1 MKIREELFKEQ
12 DLNYKS
18 FHKKLVPDLDEDKI
32 IGVRVP
38 VLRKIAKQA
47 EKEGAVIQNPYYYE
61 EFMIKGLMIGY
72 SKSEMSEKI
81 KRLEEFVGLID
92 NWAVCD
98 GCCSNLKFTEKN
110 REIMLDFISH
120 YINKSQ
126 FETRFA
132 VVMLMSY
139 YLCDEYIDKALE
151 LMLTVNFGE
160 YYSDM
165 AVAWALASAMV
176 NYPEK
181 VLAIIEGNKLPVWV
195 HNKTIQKCRE
205 SYRITNELK
214 SYLNTL
220 KRKAVL

>member
-38 VLRKIAKQA
+38 LLRKIAKQA
-47 EKEGAVIQNPYYYE
+47 EKESTVIQNPYYYE

-72 SKSEMSEKI
+72 SKSDLSEKI

-205 SYRITNELK
+205 SYRITKEMK

-220 KRKAVL
+220 KRKAV

>member
-1 MKIREELFKEQ
+1 MKIREELFNAQ
-12 DLNYKS
+12 DLKYKS
-18 FHKKLVPDLDEDKI
+18 FHKKLVPDLEEDKI

-47 EKEGAVIQNPYYYE
+47 VKENLIVSSPYYYE
-61 EFMIKGLMIGY
+61 EFMVNGLMIGY
-72 SKSEMSEKI
+72 SKADINEKI
-81 KRLEEFVGLID
+81 HHLKEFVGQID

-110 REIMLDFISH
+110 REIMLEFISP

-139 YLCDEYIDKALE
+139 YLCDNYIDTALK
-151 LMLTVNFGE
+151 LISTVKFGE

-165 AVAWALASAMV
+165 AVAWALATAMV

-181 VLAIIEGNKLPVWV
+181 VLQILENNTLSVWV

-205 SYRITNELK
+205 SYRISDEMK
-214 SYLNTL
+214 EHLNTL
-220 KRKAVL
+220 KRKAV

>member
-47 EKEGAVIQNPYYYE
+47 EKENTIIQNPYYYE

-72 SKSEMSEKI
+72 SKSDLNEKI

-110 REIMLDFISH
+110 REIMLEFISH

-132 VVMLMSY
+132 VVVLMSY

-181 VLAIIEGNKLPVWV
+181 VLVIIEDNKLPVWV

-205 SYRITNELK
+205 SYRITKELK

-220 KRKAVL
+220 KRKAV

>member
-47 EKEGAVIQNPYYYE
+47 EKEGTVIQNPYYYE

-72 SKSEMSEKI
+72 SKSELSEKI

-98 GCCSNLKFTEKN
+98 CCCSNLKFTEKN

-205 SYRITNELK
+205 SCRITKEMK

-220 KRKAVL
+220 KRKAV

>member
-1 MKIREELFKEQ
+1 MKIREELFKEK

-47 EKEGAVIQNPYYYE
+47 EKEGTVIQNPYYY
-61 EFMIKGLMIGY
+61 
-72 SKSEMSEKI
+72 
-81 KRLEEFVGLID
+81 EEFVGLID

-181 VLAIIEGNKLPVWV
+181 VLAIIEGNNLPVWV

-205 SYRITNELK
+205 SYRITKEMK

-220 KRKAVL
+220 KRKAV

>member
-47 EKEGAVIQNPYYYE
+47 EKENTIIQNPYYYE

-72 SKSEMSEKI
+72 SKSDLNEKI

-110 REIMLDFISH
+110 REIMLEFISH

-132 VVMLMSY
+132 VVVLMSY

-205 SYRITNELK
+205 SYRITKEMK

-220 KRKAVL
+220 KRKAV

>member
-1 MKIREELFKEQ
+1 MKIREELFNAQ
-12 DLNYKS
+12 DLKYKS
-18 FHKKLVPDLDEDKI
+18 FHKKLVPDLEEDKI

-47 EKEGAVIQNPYYYE
+47 VKENLTVSSPYYYE
-61 EFMIKGLMIGY
+61 EFMVKGLMIGY
-72 SKSEMSEKI
+72 SKADINEKI
-81 KRLEEFVGLID
+81 HHLKEFVGQID

-110 REIMLDFISH
+110 REIMLEFISP

-139 YLCDEYIDKALE
+139 YLCDNYIDTALK
-151 LMLTVNFGE
+151 LISTVKFGE

-165 AVAWALASAMV
+165 AVAWALATAMV

-181 VLAIIEGNKLPVWV
+181 VLQILENNTLSVWV

-205 SYRITNELK
+205 SYRISDEMK
-214 SYLNTL
+214 EHLNTL
-220 KRKAVL
+220 KRKAV

>member
-1 MKIREELFKEQ
+1 MKIREELFKFQ
-12 DLNYKS
+12 DLNYKE

-38 VLRKIAKQA
+38 ILRKIAKQA
-47 EKEGAVIQNPYYYE
+47 VKERLIVDAPYYYE

-72 SKSEMSEKI
+72 SKAQLDEKLNQL
-81 KRLEEFVGLID
+81 KEFVGLID

-110 REIMLDFISH
+110 REIMLDFISP

-132 VVMLMSY
+132 VVMLMLY
-139 YLCDEYIDKALE
+139 YLCDEYIDRALE

-160 YYSDM
+160 YYADM
-165 AVAWALASAMV
+165 AVAWALATAMV
-176 NYPEK
+176 RYPEK
-181 VLAIIEGNKLPVWV
+181 VLAVIENNSLPVWV

-205 SYRITNELK
+205 SYRISKEMK
-214 SYLNTL
+214 EHLNAL
-220 KRKAVL
+220 KRKAV

>member
-72 SKSEMSEKI
+72 SKSELSEKI

-220 KRKAVL
+220 KRKAV

>member
-47 EKEGAVIQNPYYYE
+47 EKENTIIQNPYYYE

-72 SKSEMSEKI
+72 SKSELSEKI
-81 KRLEEFVGLID
+81 KRLGEFVGLID

-181 VLAIIEGNKLPVWV
+181 VLAIIEDNKLPVWV

-205 SYRITNELK
+205 SYRITKEMK

-220 KRKAVL
+220 KRKAV

>member
-47 EKEGAVIQNPYYYE
+47 EKESTVIQNPYYYE

-72 SKSEMSEKI
+72 SKSELSEKI

-120 YINKSQ
+120 YIHKSQ

-205 SYRITNELK
+205 SYRITKELK

-220 KRKAVL
+220 KRKAV

>member
-47 EKEGAVIQNPYYYE
+47 EKDGTVIQNPYYYE

-72 SKSEMSEKI
+72 SKSELSEKI

-205 SYRITNELK
+205 SYRITKELK
-214 SYLNTL
+214 SYLNTF
-220 KRKAVL
+220 KRKAV

>member
-12 DLNYKS
+12 DLKYKE
-18 FHKKLVPDLDEDKI
+18 FHKKLVPDLEECKI

-47 EKEGAVIQNPYYYE
+47 VKENVNIIEPYYYE
-61 EFMIKGLMIGY
+61 EYMIKGLMIGY
-72 SKSEMSEKI
+72 SKISAEEKI
-81 KRLEEFVGLID
+81 EKLREFVGLID

-110 REIMLDFISH
+110 RELMLKFITP

-139 YLCDEYIDKALE
+139 FLCDEYVDKALE
-151 LMLTVNFGE
+151 LILTVKSGE
-160 YYSDM
+160 YYADM
-165 AVAWALASAMV
+165 AVAWALATAMV
-176 NYPEK
+176 NYPNK
-181 VLAIIEGNKLPVWV
+181 VIPIIKNNKLSDWV

-205 SYRITNELK
+205 SYRIPDEIK
-214 SYLNTL
+214 EQLNRL
-220 KRKAVL
+220 KR